1 MTFWVAAFWLMLFCS
16 VFSYF
21 VYPLVLMMLPGR
33 ERRHADLGEANLP
46 LLTLIITAHNEQVRI
61 DSKLQNALELDY
73 PKHLLEIIVASDM
86 STDDTD
92 AIVLNFADRGIRL
105 VRSDRRLGKEYA
117 QSLAIKAAKGEI
129 LVFSDVATELPT
141 DSLRLLVANFSD
153 PKIGAVSSE
162 DRFVSADGKIVGE
175 GAYVKYEM
183 WLRRLESQV
192 NSLVGLSGSFFAARR
207 EVCQDWDIHVP
218 SDFNTALNCVRH
230 GLAAVSDPKLFG
242 YYQDVMDPGLEYR
255 RKLRTVIRGLAGLWN
270 RREVLNPLR
279 FGLFAFQVWGH
290 KVMRWLVPWF
300 ILLLYGSAWALI
312 NKGWVYQAVMIAET
326 LFFLLVLLA
335 ALLPPLRAWTL
346 FKIPFYFTQV
356 NVAIAHAT
364 LLFLAGRRITVW
376 QPTKR

>member
-129 LVFSDVATELPT
+129 LVFSDVATELPA